1 MITPDA
7 SPSAAS
13 RSSLALPP
21 RSGAQSG
28 TATTGYAYIGSVA
41 GILGA
46 HQDEDKGPASD
57 ERESRDRLGAA
68 FEAHRAEL
76 LGFARQSLGDPELAE
91 EAVQETFVRALRAQ
105 RGFDPELGAIRPWL
119 FAIERHIIVDLAR
132 SRSVRQTQELDPDLP
147 SATDQ
152 VEVAMRAWNVEE
164 ALRRLGPEHRQV
176 VLEIYYRGRP
186 SRELARQLGIPEGTV
201 RSRLYYALRALRVTL
216 DEMGWNE

>member
-1 MITPDA
+1 MT
-7 SPSAAS
+7 SC
-13 RSSLALPP
+13 
-21 RSGAQSG
+21 
-28 TATTGYAYIGSVA
+28 AYIGSVT

-46 HQDEDKGPASD
+46 RQDEGKSAAS
-57 ERESRDRLGAA
+57 ENRETRDRLGAA

-91 EAVQETFVRALRAQ
+91 EAVQETFVRALRAEH
-105 RGFDPELGAIRPWL
+105 GFNPELGAIRPWL

-132 SRSVRQTQELDPDLP
+132 TRSARQTQELDRDLP
-147 SATDQ
+147 SGIDQ
-152 VEVAMRAWNVEE
+152 LEVAMRAWNVEE

-201 RSRLYYALRALRVTL
+201 RSRLYYALRALRLTL